1 MQGYKNNISSIIK
14 IGYGSA
20 SLGDTAVYNG
30 SIINVGVEREDL
42 CSNIFD
48 L

>member
-1 MQGYKNNISSIIK
+1 MTVKDQKSRIEGIYPYYKLQK
-14 IGYGSA
+14 I
-20 SLGDTAVYNG
+20 G